1 MSSKHI
7 TRGLLIVA
15 GVLSAVVFV
24 QLSSVAAQQKPMV
37 SVFKSPACGCCGK
50 WVDHMKA
57 NGFDVKVQDVDDI
70 SAVKEKLGV
79 APEISSC
86 HTSQVGGYVIEG
98 HVPAASVQRLLKEKP
113 TVAGLTVP
121 GMPAGSP
128 GMEVPGGHQEPY
140 AILTFDKSG
149 KTSVY
154 ERR

>member
-1 MSSKHI
+1 MSSKRI
-7 TRGLLIVA
+7 TRGLLIAA
-15 GVLSAVVFV
+15 GVLAAVVLV
-24 QLSSVAAQQKPMV
+24 QLSSSAQQKPVV
-37 SVFKSPACGCCGK
+37 SVFKTPTCGCCSK

-57 NGFDVKVQDVDDI
+57 NGFDVRVQDVDDI
-70 SAVKEKLGV
+70 GALKEKLGV

-86 HTSQVGGYVIEG
+86 HTSQVGGYVVEG
-98 HVPAASVQRLLKEKP
+98 HVPAAAVQRLLKEKP
-113 TVAGLTVP
+113 KVAGLTVP

-128 GMEVPGGHQEPY
+128 GMEVPGGHKEPY